1 MRCGSPLVSPAAL
14 VRYPTQA
21 STCFQAC
28 LLSNKRRKEGAVSLK
43 RATEYENFLEAV
55 PIGDGMQIGEEN
67 FLPGKE
73 ETRRNP
79 DGFQEFL
86 TQPDEK
92 FSVKMRAGAYWY
104 SFLASITKQARRWGC
119 DVRKHFKRKPAQ
131 RQAAPVFVYLGFGK
145 SRIAP
150 ALSQNQ
156 IHQ

>member
-1 MRCGSPLVSPAAL
+1 MAAPLEKETAGRNALLQTPSGVS
-14 VRYPTQA
+14 
-21 STCFQAC
+21 
-28 LLSNKRRKEGAVSLK
+28 
-43 RATEYENFLEAV
+43 EAV

-104 SFLASITKQARRWGC
+104 SF
-119 DVRKHFKRKPAQ
+119 
-131 RQAAPVFVYLGFGK
+131 
-145 SRIAP
+145 
-150 ALSQNQ
+150 
-156 IHQ
+156 